1 LDKPTSLTWEL
12 EALIFSSDI
21 QSSQVEYPGKI
32 SPLLSAAPVNL
43 LMAHQSNKRR

>member
-21 QSSQVEYPGKI
+21 QFPQIEYPGKI
-32 SPLLSAAPVNL
+32 YEILDFDFQDV
-43 LMAHQSNKRR
+43 